1 MMNFSNSM
9 KPPHKR
15 RGTYWRDLVL
25 GFIVGALVA
34 LLIGLAV
41 SKITTTAKADQ
52 DFSAEPPRRFV
63 PIVDGTAFTG
73 GNPNRGSRHNST
85 PNIIPGY
92 GLLCL

>member
-52 DFSAEPPRRFV
+52 DFSAEPPAV
-63 PIVDGTAFTG
+63 
-73 GNPNRGSRHNST
+73 
-85 PNIIPGY
+85 
-92 GLLCL
+92 